1 MTWKQMPPHVCHTVL
16 ELCPTNPEY
25 ARSHPVPSGTE
36 FPAKAQ
42 VILTVSVRLTQTSR
56 FGL

>member
-1 MTWKQMPPHVCHTVL
+1 MPPHVCHTVL
-16 ELCPTNPEY
+16 ELCPTNPEC
-25 ARSHPVPSGTE
+25 ARSHLVPPGTE

-42 VILTVSVRLTQTSR
+42 VILLVSVRLTQAGR